1 MRILIVSVF
10 FPPKNSIASQR
21 PYSWAKHLSRMG
33 HDVTVLTTRKI
44 EQNNDWLP
52 FSEKFNV
59 IEVPVPGMEI
69 LSRFLDKPGH
79 QEPPSGSQNR
89 PGFIQPL
96 KWWLIRQF
104 RYIQQ
109 SYGVMYAC
117 RMPEIHD
124 FWVIP
129 AYRHI
134 PPGDWD
140 LVVTTAWPYS
150 VHFIGWMLKKRH
162 RAKLWIADWRD
173 LWTGNHMYPGLP
185 LLRRVEHWLETKL
198 NTAADIV
205 TTVSEPLA
213 HSLAKRCGDK
223 VKVIYNGFDEEDYT
237 TLPEQRIFANDEKI
251 RIVYTGSL
259 YPGKRDPSPLFQAIA
274 RLAESGVLPP
284 GKLEVIFAS
293 KLLDVTGLAKQF
305 GVSSFV
311 TCVGFLPR
319 EQALR
324 MQRDSNVLLFL
335 EFDSPG
341 VEGILTGKLFEYLH
355 AGPPILAIGISQEST
370 AGTLIHASGRGCAL
384 GNDIASIQAW
394 LEYLIKNNSA
404 PPLPPGE
411 MNIQAYSRAQQA
423 AKLLELAVSRQSQP
437 SGTMRPAIR

>member
-21 PYSWAKHLSRMG
+21 PYSWAKHLSRLG

-44 EQNNDWLP
+44 GQTDDTL
-52 FSEKFNV
+52 SLSGKFDL
-59 IEVPVPGMEI
+59 IEVSVPGMEF
-69 LSRFLDKPGH
+69 LSRLLDTSGH
-79 QEPPSGSQNR
+79 PSSSSRHQGRQEY
-89 PGFIQPL
+89 L
-96 KWWLIRQF
+96 KSSMRWLVRHF
-104 RYIQQ
+104 RKFQQ
-109 SYGVMYAC
+109 AYGVMYAC

-124 FWVIP
+124 LWVIP
-129 AYRHI
+129 AYHRI

-150 VHFIGWMLKKRH
+150 VHFIGWMLKKRQ

-185 LLRRVEHWLETKL
+185 LLRSVEHWLEIKF
-198 NTAADIV
+198 NTTADIV

-213 HSLAKRCGDK
+213 HSLAERCGDK

-305 GVSSFV
+305 GVSNYV

-335 EFDSPG
+335 EFDAPG

-423 AKLLELAVSRQSQP
+423 AKLLELAASSTIGNNAARHP
-437 SGTMRPAIR
+437 LT